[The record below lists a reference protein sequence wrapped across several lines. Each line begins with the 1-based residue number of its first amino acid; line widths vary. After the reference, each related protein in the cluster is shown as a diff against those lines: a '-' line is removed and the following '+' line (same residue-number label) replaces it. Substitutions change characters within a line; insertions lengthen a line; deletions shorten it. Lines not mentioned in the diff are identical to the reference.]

1 MSTKLKGGEL
11 QMEWR
16 KYSWEKLSWRKP
28 KLLDTFSY
36 ELKGKLKLVL
46 SFFSPSHHNFDIKFS
61 YLYTK
66 EIEISAFALYRLKG
80 HCSRRKK
87 ACCTTFHLSSSWTE

>member
-28 KLLDTFSY
+28 KLLDTFPY
-36 ELKGKLKLVL
+36 ELKGKLRLVL
-46 SFFSPSHHNFDIKFS
+46 SFSPPSHRNFDIKFS

-66 EIEISAFALYRLKG
+66 
-80 HCSRRKK
+80 
-87 ACCTTFHLSSSWTE
+87 